1 VILRRLPI
9 RVRLTAAFALAML
22 VVLVAAALFVY
33 LRQRADLTEA
43 IDHGLERRS
52 DDVAAVI
59 HRSGTSIVAADNGRL
74 TDPED
79 TFIQVLTPDG
89 RLVNGTKTV
98 PNPALSRN
106 EARRVSGDAEVFE
119 HKLQGVEGTTR
130 MLGRP
135 LTTGPRSLVLVVGI
149 SLADRDETLSSLV
162 RSFVIGIPVA
172 VLLAS
177 GIGYWLATAGL
188 APVEAMR
195 QRAKQ
200 VSLGRG
206 AGRLPLPA
214 AQDEIRRLGET
225 LNEMLARLE
234 ESYQRERRFVADA
247 SHELRT
253 PLAVLKAELEAA
265 IRIGGYEAKGRE
277 SLVVALEETDHL
289 AQLAEDLLL
298 IARAADGRL
307 PVQPEPLDVRELLE
321 RTRQRFTDR
330 AREQGRQIR
339 VDAPAEQSVS
349 VDPLRARQALGNL
362 VDNALRHGGGEIR
375 LSARRSQEEIEI
387 DVSDQ
392 GPGFPAELEPR
403 VFERFAS
410 GDGERTRSGAGLGL
424 AIVRAIAEAHGAT
437 ATVVDT
443 SSVGATVRLRFPL
456 PTATA

>member
-1 VILRRLPI
+1 
-9 RVRLTAAFALAML
+9 ML
-22 VVLVAAALFVY
+22 LVLIAAALFVY
-33 LRQRADLTEA
+33 VRQRADLTEA

-52 DDVAAVI
+52 DDVAAAI
-59 HRSGTSIVAADNGRL
+59 HRSGTNVAVAGGGRL

-79 TFIQVLTPDG
+79 TFVQILTPDG
-89 RLVNGTKTV
+89 RRVDGTRRV
-98 PNPALSRN
+98 RDPALSRE
-106 EARRVSGDAEVFE
+106 EARRVSGDAATFE
-119 HKLQGVEGTTR
+119 HELPGIEGTAR
-130 MLGRP
+130 MLARP
-135 LTTGPRSLVLVVGI
+135 LTARGHSLVLVVGI

-162 RSFVIGIPVA
+162 TSFLIGIPIA

-200 VSLGRG
+200 VSLWRG
-206 AGRLPLPA
+206 GERLPLPA

-253 PLAVLKAELEAA
+253 PLAVLKAELEAT
-265 IRIGGYEAKGRE
+265 IRIGDYDAEARE

-289 AQLAEDLLL
+289 AQLADDLLL

-307 PVQPEPLDVRELLE
+307 PVQREQVDVRELLE

-330 AREQGRQIR
+330 AREQDRDIR
-339 VDAPAEQSVS
+339 VAAPEGESVS

-375 LSARRSQEEIEI
+375 LAARRSREGIEI

-403 VFERFAS
+403 VFERFTS

-437 ATVVDT
+437 ATIVDN
-443 SSVGATVRLRFPL
+443 SSSGATVRLRFP
-456 PTATA
+456 PATAAA